1 MVVGGLEVLD
11 DSAGF
16 AMGLGR
22 EAVDV
27 EYCC

>member
-11 DSAGF
+11 DSVGF
-16 AMGLGR
+16 AIDLGR
-22 EAVDV
+22 EGDDV